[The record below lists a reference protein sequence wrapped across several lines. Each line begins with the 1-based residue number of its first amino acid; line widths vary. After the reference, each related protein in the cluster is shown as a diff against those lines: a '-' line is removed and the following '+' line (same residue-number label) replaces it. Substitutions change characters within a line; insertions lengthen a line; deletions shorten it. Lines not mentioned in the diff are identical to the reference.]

1 VPRPALAWH
10 AGERNLRDVERY
22 LMKIFKEIS
31 GPPKSRYIRT
41 TGTNVG
47 SPTGREPYLVTEFP

>member
-10 AGERNLRDVERY
+10 AGERNLRDGERY

-31 GPPKSRYIRT
+31 GPPKSR
-41 TGTNVG
+41 
-47 SPTGREPYLVTEFP
+47 